1 MVALAGVLVLQPDWL
16 VLDEPT
22 TLLDLRNAK
31 RIMGHIE
38 RLDQRV
44 VMITHDLKRLDGF
57 DRVLVIED
65 GRLVCDDRPA
75 AAIAAYERLV
85 G

>member
-31 RIMGHIE
+31 RIMGLIE

-44 VMITHDLKRLDGF
+44 VMITHDLKRLEDF
-57 DRVLVIED
+57 DRVLVIEA
-65 GRLVCDDRPA
+65 GRVVCDDLPA